1 MHGALCRMPCARQR
15 APVGGTIARTA
26 GISGAEVAN
35 LDLDNPFLE
44 ALGATFT
51 EWRAGY
57 AEFTMLIHAGH
68 LNRQRIL
75 QGGAIATLLDAAC
88 GYAGLFTTGTAPV
101 HGFTLS
107 LTVNYLD
114 RGIGDKVVANGFLER
129 QGRSVYFARGEAW
142 VDDRVMIASAQGT
155 FKYAR

>member
-1 MHGALCRMPCARQR
+1 M
-15 APVGGTIARTA
+15 TITTQ
-26 GISGAEVAN
+26 GDCSLAN

-44 ALGATFT
+44 ALGATLT

-57 AEFTMLIHAGH
+57 AEFTMPIHAGH

-75 QGGAIATLLDAAC
+75 QGGAIATLLDVAC
-88 GYAGLFTTGTAPV
+88 GYTGLFTTGSTPI

-114 RGIGDKVVANGFLER
+114 RGIGDKVVAKGFLER

-142 VDDRVMIASAQGT
+142 VDGRLMIASAQGA

>member
-1 MHGALCRMPCARQR
+1 
-15 APVGGTIARTA
+15 
-26 GISGAEVAN
+26 VAN

-44 ALGATFT
+44 ALGATLS
-51 EWRAGY
+51 EWRLGY
-57 AEFTMLIHAGH
+57 AEFTMPIHAGH

-88 GYAGLFTTGTAPV
+88 GYAGLFTSGVEPI

-114 RGIGDKVVANGFLER
+114 RGLGDRVVAKGFLER
-129 QGRSVYFARGEAW
+129 AGRSVYFARGEAW
-142 VDDRVMIASAQGT
+142 VDGRVMIASAQGT

>member
-1 MHGALCRMPCARQR
+1 M
-15 APVGGTIARTA
+15 
-26 GISGAEVAN
+26 AN

-51 EWRAGY
+51 KWDAGY
-57 AEFTMLIHAGH
+57 AEFTMPIRAAH

-88 GYAGLFTTGTAPV
+88 GYAGLFTTDVAPV

-114 RGIGDKVVANGFLER
+114 RGIGDKVVAKGFLER

>member
-1 MHGALCRMPCARQR
+1 MAQSPQRRQ
-15 APVGGTIARTA
+15 
-26 GISGAEVAN
+26 SGAKVAN

-44 ALGATFT
+44 ALGATLT

-57 AEFTMLIHAGH
+57 AEFTMPIHAGH

-88 GYAGLFTTGTAPV
+88 GYAGLFPTGAAPV

-114 RGIGDKVVANGFLER
+114 RGIGDKVVAKGFLER

>member
-1 MHGALCRMPCARQR
+1 
-15 APVGGTIARTA
+15 
-26 GISGAEVAN
+26 VAH

-44 ALGATFT
+44 ALGTTLT
-51 EWRAGY
+51 EWRTGY
-57 AEFTMLIHAGH
+57 AEFTMPIHAGH

-88 GYAGLFTTGTAPV
+88 GYAGLFSSGTEPV

-114 RGIGDKVVANGFLER
+114 RGIGDKVVAKGFLER
-129 QGRSVYFARGEAW
+129 AGRSVYFARGEAW
-142 VDDRVMIASAQGT
+142 VDGRVMIASAQGT

>member
-1 MHGALCRMPCARQR
+1 M
-15 APVGGTIARTA
+15 
-26 GISGAEVAN
+26 AN
-35 LDLDNPFLE
+35 LELDNPFLE

-57 AEFTMLIHAGH
+57 AEFTMPIQAGH

-88 GYAGLFTTGTAPV
+88 GYAGLFTMGDAPV

-114 RGIGDKVVANGFLER
+114 RGIGDKVVAKGFLER

>member
-114 RGIGDKVVANGFLER
+114 RGIGDKVVAKGFLER
-129 QGRSVYFARGEAW
+129 QGR
-142 VDDRVMIASAQGT
+142 
-155 FKYAR
+155 